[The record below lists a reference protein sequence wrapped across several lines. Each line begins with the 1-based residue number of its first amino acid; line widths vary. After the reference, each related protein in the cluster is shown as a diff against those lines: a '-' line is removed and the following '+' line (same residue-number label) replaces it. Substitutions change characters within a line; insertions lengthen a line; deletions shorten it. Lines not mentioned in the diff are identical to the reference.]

1 MTVATLIFVSAAVT
15 LVVVLALRGVRR
27 PSAVNHRGVRLPL
40 ILGIAL
46 EAGSVAS
53 AASLWIIAV
62 PSGAG
67 IRTLVAAG
75 IVFLAGLIDDV
86 LPPGP
91 RGLRGHFRALA
102 GGHMTTGILKLL
114 VTVVASI
121 VVVAVLPRGPFP
133 VQLAGVVTVAGSTN
147 LWNGLDVAPGRAI
160 KAFLV
165 AGAGVLLA
173 GVSVV
178 ASPIVAAVF
187 AAAIVAFPFDLRER
201 AMLGDGG
208 SNLLGFT
215 AGVGLHLV
223 LPPGGLFVAAAV
235 IVVLNLV
242 AETVT
247 LTRFI
252 EAVAPL
258 RWADG
263 LGRTGAGT

>member
-1 MTVATLIFVSAAVT
+1 MTAATLVFVSAAVT
-15 LVVVLALRGVRR
+15 LVAVFALRGVGW

-40 ILGIAL
+40 VLGIAVG
-46 EAGSVAS
+46 AGSAAG
-53 AASLWIIAV
+53 AASVWIGAV
-62 PSGAG
+62 PSAAG
-67 IRTLVAAG
+67 IRTLVGAG
-75 IVFLAGLIDDV
+75 IVFLAGVIDDV
-86 LPPGP
+86 LPAGP
-91 RGLRGHFRALA
+91 RGLRGHLRALA
-102 GGHMTTGILKLL
+102 GGHMTTGILKMLM
-114 VTVVASI
+114 TVAVSI
-121 VVVAVLPRGPFP
+121 VVVAGLPRGPFP

-178 ASPIVAAVF
+178 ASPIVAAVL
-187 AAAIVAFPFDLRER
+187 AAAIVAFPFDVRER

-223 LPPGGLFVAAAV
+223 LPPWGLFVAAAV
-235 IVVLNLV
+235 MVALNLT
-242 AETVT
+242 AETLT
-247 LTRFI
+247 LTRLI
-252 EAVAPL
+252 EAAPPL
-258 RWADG
+258 RWADR